1 MLKGFR
7 NFLMRGDV
15 VVVAV
20 GLVVALAFSNLVK
33 AFTDNIIN
41 PLIAAAQGG
50 VKGPGLGWQ
59 LVSGGGDGTYLNL
72 GAFISA
78 IIYFIIFMA
87 VVYFLI
93 VVPTRRLWRDLVRRC
108 SAIRPRPKP
117 ARRAG
122 PTIWTPPRPGV
133 STAARNSAASLPDSR
148 ARFSPWAS
156 RGGLS
161 RWPSPPIAVS

>member
-1 MLKGFR
+1 MLQGFK

-15 VVVAV
+15 IVVAV

-41 PLIAAAQGG
+41 PLVAAAQGG

-59 LVSGGGDGTYLNL
+59 LVSGGGDGTFLNL
-72 GAFISA
+72 GGFISA

-93 VVPTRRLWRDLVRRC
+93 VVPYKIVM
-108 SAIRPRPKP
+108 
-117 ARRAG
+117 ARQG
-122 PTIWTPPRPGV
+122 KT
-133 STAARNSAASLPDSR
+133 
-148 ARFSPWAS
+148 
-156 RGGLS
+156 
-161 RWPSPPIAVS
+161 

>member
-1 MLKGFR
+1 MVKGFR

-15 VVVAV
+15 IVVAV

-59 LVSGGGDGTYLNL
+59 LVNGGGDATYLNL
-72 GAFISA
+72 GVFISG

-93 VVPTRRLWRDLVRRC
+93 IIPYKFVMAKRGRSCLATRL
-108 SAIRPRPKP
+108 RPRP
-117 ARRAG
+117 
-122 PTIWTPPRPGV
+122 V
-133 STAARNSAASLPDSR
+133 Q
-148 ARFSPWAS
+148 
-156 RGGLS
+156 RGC
-161 RWPSPPIAVS
+161 PMT

>member
-15 VVVAV
+15 IVVAF
-20 GLVVALAFSNLVK
+20 GLSVALAFSNLVK
-33 AFTDNIIN
+33 ALTDDIIN
-41 PLIAAAQGG
+41 PLIAAAQGN

-72 GAFISA
+72 GALISA

-93 VVPTRRLWRDLVRRC
+93 VAPYKWVMARMGKMVFAEPPQTKTCPACLSDDLN
-108 SAIRPRPKP
+108 
-117 ARRAG
+117 
-122 PTIWTPPRPGV
+122 
-133 STAARNSAASLPDSR
+133 TAATRCKHCGADIVKVAA
-148 ARFSPWAS
+148 
-156 RGGLS
+156 
-161 RWPSPPIAVS
+161 

>member
-7 NFLMRGDV
+7 NFMMRGDV

-20 GLVVALAFSNLVK
+20 GLVTALAFSNLVK

-59 LVSGGGDGTYLNL
+59 LVPGGGNGTFLNL

-87 VVYFLI
+87 VVYFVI
-93 VVPTRRLWRDLVRRC
+93 VMPYKFLMARIGKAVFGDPAPTKTCPQCLSDDLNPAATRCKHC
-108 SAIRPRPKP
+108 SAEIG
-117 ARRAG
+117 RA
-122 PTIWTPPRPGV
+122 
-133 STAARNSAASLPDSR
+133 TA
-148 ARFSPWAS
+148 
-156 RGGLS
+156 
-161 RWPSPPIAVS
+161 

>member
-20 GLVVALAFSNLVK
+20 GLVTALAFSNLVK

-41 PLIAAAQGG
+41 PLIAAAQGE

-59 LVSGGGDGTYLNL
+59 LIAGGGDGTFLNV

-87 VVYFLI
+87 VVYFVI
-93 VVPTRRLWRDLVRRC
+93 VMPYKLVMARIGKTVFGDPTPTKACPQCLSDDLNPAATRCKHCGAEIGRD
-108 SAIRPRPKP
+108 
-117 ARRAG
+117 
-122 PTIWTPPRPGV
+122 
-133 STAARNSAASLPDSR
+133 AA
-148 ARFSPWAS
+148 
-156 RGGLS
+156 
-161 RWPSPPIAVS
+161 

>member
-41 PLIAAAQGG
+41 PLVAAAQGG
-50 VKGPGLGWQ
+50 AKGPGLGWQ
-59 LVSGGGDGTYLNL
+59 LVNGGGIGTYLNL

-87 VVYFLI
+87 VVYFVI
-93 VVPTRRLWRDLVRRC
+93 VLPYKSIMARIGTTVFGDPAPTKTCPACLSDDLAV
-108 SAIRPRPKP
+108 
-117 ARRAG
+117 
-122 PTIWTPPRPGV
+122 
-133 STAARNSAASLPDSR
+133 AATKCKHC
-148 ARFSPWAS
+148 
-156 RGGLS
+156 GTELS
-161 RWPSPPIAVS
+161 RTTA

>member
-15 VVVAV
+15 IVVAV

-33 AFTDNIIN
+33 AFTDDIIN

-50 VKGPGLGWQ
+50 VSGPGLGWQ
-59 LVSGGGDGTYLNL
+59 LVSGGGSGTFLNL
-72 GAFISA
+72 GGFISA

-93 VVPTRRLWRDLVRRC
+93 VLPYKVVMARLGKTVFGD
-108 SAIRPRPKP
+108 
-117 ARRAG
+117 
-122 PTIWTPPRPGV
+122 PPRTKTCPACL
-133 STAARNSAASLPDSR
+133 SDDLNPAATRCKHCGADIGRAA
-148 ARFSPWAS
+148 A
-156 RGGLS
+156 
-161 RWPSPPIAVS
+161 

>member
-20 GLVVALAFSNLVK
+20 GLVIALAFSNLVK

-41 PLIAAAQGG
+41 PLVAAAQGG

-59 LVSGGGDGTYLNL
+59 LVNGGGEGTYLNL
-72 GAFISA
+72 GSFISA

-93 VVPTRRLWRDLVRRC
+93 VVPYKNGDGATRQDRFRRPGTDQNL
-108 SAIRPRPKP
+108 SGVPLRRPRSGRYQVQ
-117 ARRAG
+117 AL
-122 PTIWTPPRPGV
+122 W
-133 STAARNSAASLPDSR
+133 LD
-148 ARFSPWAS
+148 
-156 RGGLS
+156 
-161 RWPSPPIAVS
+161 